1 MSMFSEKDLHPI
13 NELLKS
19 SFLSSDGDRD
29 ISGWFHNNEGGPYL
43 RQFQEVFAG
52 FCGAKHAF
60 ALSGGS
66 ASIYTALKAC
76 GVGRGDKVAVPSY
89 THIGSVAPI
98 VLAGGEP
105 VFVDVNE
112 RGNMDPEDLRRVV
125 KEDFKAVIVIH
136 QLGLPCEMDAIK
148 DASKGLFI
156 IEDASHAL
164 GAEYRGKKAGVLGDI
179 GCFSVGGGRTK
190 TIGTG
195 EGGMI
200 VTDDDELAEKCK
212 NIRNNGDR
220 YFDVDYFCFNFRMSD
235 LNALVGLVQMSKLQ
249 DLIDWQV
256 RHAKYLIENL
266 PNYLT
271 AWHVDLPSHVK
282 SIFYIIGCRFTGK
295 DRDGFLK
302 KVREGGYEGG
312 VPRKFVGGGYSKLI
326 SNVRYY
332 TRYSRTSR
340 LHKTLTK
347 LPMSVKLINE
357 SVWIDWHRHPRTK
370 DEIDDLLGFLEG
382 I

>member
-1 MSMFSEKDLHPI
+1 MSMFSEKDLQPI

-19 SFLSSDGDRD
+19 SFLSSAGDRD

-76 GVGRGDKVAVPSY
+76 GVGRDDKVAVPSY
-89 THIGSVAPI
+89 AHIGSVAPI
-98 VLAGGEP
+98 VLTGGEP

-125 KEDFKAVIVIH
+125 KEDFKAVIVVH

-179 GCFSVGGGRTK
+179 GCFSVGGGKTK

-212 NIRNNGDR
+212 NIRNHGDR
-220 YFDVDYFCFNFRMSD
+220 YFD
-235 LNALVGLVQMSKLQ
+235 
-249 DLIDWQV
+249 ID
-256 RHAKYLIENL
+256 
-266 PNYLT
+266 
-271 AWHVDLPSHVK
+271 
-282 SIFYIIGCRFTGK
+282 
-295 DRDGFLK
+295 
-302 KVREGGYEGG
+302 
-312 VPRKFVGGGYSKLI
+312 
-326 SNVRYY
+326 
-332 TRYSRTSR
+332 
-340 LHKTLTK
+340 
-347 LPMSVKLINE
+347 
-357 SVWIDWHRHPRTK
+357 
-370 DEIDDLLGFLEG
+370 
-382 I
+382 